1 MSFCA
6 NRFLKVYFH
15 FWPHPDLSLATMSVC
30 YRCRAVGGLRPDEW
44 GWSFTSRRRKR
55 RRECPCMCLCTV
67 YGSHRVHLFKNQKH
81 YLSLFSFIIKVFA
94 KTRNYKKKNQSF
106 SAVHSEAETPDFCF
120 SASGRLLTL
129 SGLVSPSHAWEK
141 LYPGGSLWTSKPE
154 GCASQYTRIYMNI

>member
-1 MSFCA
+1 MSGAGHSPVGGGRGGGSVPVCVCA
-6 NRFLKVYFH
+6 LFMGHIGYISLKTKNIIFLFFPLSLRFL
-15 FWPHPDLSLATMSVC
+15 
-30 YRCRAVGGLRPDEW
+30 
-44 GWSFTSRRRKR
+44 
-55 RRECPCMCLCTV
+55 
-67 YGSHRVHLFKNQKH
+67 QK
-81 YLSLFSFIIKVFA
+81 LE
-94 KTRNYKKKNQSF
+94 TTKKKTQSF